1 MIEYL
6 EGYKIDITMQEKLG
20 KSPVDGCQGL
30 RDHFLDIMTH
40 YNLLCPYSFLNTYF
54 TFLYLS
60 NMRL

>member
-1 MIEYL
+1 
-6 EGYKIDITMQEKLG
+6 MQEKLE

-30 RDHFLDIMTH
+30 RAHFLDIMTH
-40 YNLLCPYSFLNTYF
+40 YNLLCPYSFLNNYF